1 MAVKWLS
8 HKSDTPPLMPLNLR
22 SLIIMCSARQEVANI
37 TFTWCCPFMRNAFM
51 WYCAGR
57 HECTNTITGVIPS
70 CLHSTSYT
78 QMPLNLRSLVIMCSA
93 RQEVANITFT
103 WCCPFMRNAFM
114 WCCAGR
120 HKCTNTITGV
130 IPSCL
135 HSASCTQ
142 MPLNLRSLI
151 VMCSARQEVANITFT
166 WCCPFMRHAFTWC
179 CAGRHECTNTI
190 TGVIPSCLHSTS
202 YTQMPLNLRSL
213 IILCSARQEVA
224 NTKLHLVLPFRARCL
239 HVVLRRA
246 AQVHKYMFKRVGL
259 RISTR

>member
-1 MAVKWLS
+1 MHAVALSADIFDVNRKFTCLFFEMAVKWLS
-8 HKSDTPPLMPLNLR
+8 HKSGTPPLMPLNLR

-51 WYCAGR
+51 WY
-57 HECTNTITGVIPS
+57 
-70 CLHSTSYT
+70 
-78 QMPLNLRSLVIMCSA
+78 
-93 RQEVANITFT
+93 
-103 WCCPFMRNAFM
+103 
-114 WCCAGR
+114 
-120 HKCTNTITGV
+120 
-130 IPSCL
+130 
-135 HSASCTQ
+135 
-142 MPLNLRSLI
+142 
-151 VMCSARQEVANITFT
+151 
-166 WCCPFMRHAFTWC
+166 